1 MFTAI
6 KTLKTLYVVYAVL
19 VAALSSAIV
28 TFQARRRMKKAL
40 GKRAS
45 DLDLASLK
53 SWMQVAEVE
62 EREQASQ
69 PIHPK

>member
-1 MFTAI
+1 MES
-6 KTLKTLYVVYAVL
+6 LYVVFAII
-19 VAALSSAIV
+19 VAAISSAIV
-28 TFQARRRMKKAL
+28 TFEARQRMEKSL
-40 GKRAS
+40 GKRAT

-53 SWMQVAEVE
+53 SWMQVVEVE